1 MYRRPFFR
9 RRAPR
14 PPCSP
19 RDERAPGKR
28 RALLSLLLLLT
39 AFLLFLISA
48 LVYLKE
54 LSGQIA
60 VSDACDIMTQQVNAA
75 ITDVMREGDFDA
87 DWFVKFE
94 KNDVGEVSAI
104 SSNMAH
110 INALSAQLLDRVVGL
125 TENRM
130 LTVSIPAGN
139 LTGLSLLMGRGPGV
153 PVEIL
158 ALTSSRVEFQ
168 NSIVTAGINQT
179 KHQIS
184 LRVIVDI
191 DVLVPWGTESAQV
204 CTEVLIA
211 DTVVV
216 GQVPET
222 YLYYDQDKG

>member
-1 MYRRPFFR
+1 MFLLL
-9 RRAPR
+9 A
-14 PPCSP
+14 
-19 RDERAPGKR
+19 
-28 RALLSLLLLLT
+28 ALLM
-39 AFLLFLISA
+39 FLSSA
-48 LVYLKE
+48 LLYLKE

-60 VSDACDIMTQQVNAA
+60 VSDACDIMTMQTNAA
-75 ITDVMREGDFDA
+75 IAEVLQEGDFDA

-94 KNDVGEVSAI
+94 KNDAGEVTAI
-104 SSNMAH
+104 SSNMGH
-110 INALSAQLLDRVVGL
+110 INALSAALLDRVVGM
-125 TENRM
+125 TENRK

-158 ALTSSRVEFQ
+158 VLTSSRVEFQ
-168 NSIVTAGINQT
+168 NNIVTAGINQT

-204 CTEVLIA
+204 STEVLIA

-222 YLYYDQDKG
+222 YLNFDESRG